1 MSEPL
6 SRGQVEGLTP
16 DQEELILQQRRTIS
30 ELQTPVVEVW
40 DGILLLPIVGTLDTQ
55 RTQEMN
61 ERLLQRIV
69 EVGSEIVLL
78 DITGVPVIDTAI
90 AKHLLETIS
99 AARLL
104 GAEVMVV
111 GISASAAM
119 TLVHLGLD
127 LSNVITRTTLARGLQ
142 LAFSRLGLEVVR
154 RRESGMA
161 RPAAEADGGS

>member
-1 MSEPL
+1 MSESL
-6 SRGQVEGLTP
+6 NQGQAPGTMT

-40 DGILLLPIVGTLDTQ
+40 DGVLLLPIVGTLDTA

-61 ERLLQRIV
+61 ERLLQKIV
-69 EVGSEIVLL
+69 EARSEIVLL
-78 DITGVPVIDTAI
+78 DITGVAVIDTAI
-90 AKHLLETIS
+90 AKHLLETIA

-111 GISASAAM
+111 GISAGAAM

-127 LSNVITRTTLARGLQ
+127 LSNVITRTNLSRGLQ
-142 LAFSRLGLEVVR
+142 LAFNKLGLEVVR
-154 RRESGMA
+154 RRESGTI
-161 RPAAEADGGS
+161 RPATEADGSV